1 MAANVDKSPLIRFVD
16 ELDFKQIPV
25 AVKRKKKEEC
35 SSGLILI
42 DSNCELKKVE
52 SSSESSSGEED
63 ELEGENNSDQD
74 QTSSSC
80 SESGEI
86 SKSGEAREKGKPRA
100 TTSVKRKSS
109 KRRKASKNI
118 LSKEEVEELCERLE
132 SKRHDLDCEI
142 ARKLESSPNLAFYPS
157 RAALKE
163 AILGDKNVLN
173 EITDE
178 FVDEFIGVIHDV
190 YHTKMTATDKGC
202 IVDKLVKFMG
212 ICYHLRFMALSI
224 FKFEPVKLTLKSP
237 SKINSMLSGNADN
250 EVSRS

>member
-1 MAANVDKSPLIRFVD
+1 MAASVEKSPLIGFVD

-25 AVKRKKKEEC
+25 SVKRKKKEEC
-35 SSGLILI
+35 PSGLILI

-63 ELEGENNSDQD
+63 ELEGENNSVQD

-86 SKSGEAREKGKPRA
+86 SKSGQAREKGKPRA
-100 TTSVKRKSS
+100 TTSVKKSP
-109 KRRKASKNI
+109 KKRKASKNI
-118 LSKEEVEELCERLE
+118 LSEEEVEELCERLE

-163 AILGDKNVLN
+163 
-173 EITDE
+173 T
-178 FVDEFIGVIHDV
+178 
-190 YHTKMTATDKGC
+190 
-202 IVDKLVKFMG
+202 
-212 ICYHLRFMALSI
+212 I
-224 FKFEPVKLTLKSP
+224 F
-237 SKINSMLSGNADN
+237 G
-250 EVSRS
+250 R